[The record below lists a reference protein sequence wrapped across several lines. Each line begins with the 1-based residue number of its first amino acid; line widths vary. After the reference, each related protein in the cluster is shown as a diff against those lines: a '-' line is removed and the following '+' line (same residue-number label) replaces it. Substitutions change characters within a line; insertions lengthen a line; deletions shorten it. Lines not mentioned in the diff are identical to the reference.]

1 MKKFRKAG
9 AWLLTGAMLA
19 TTFAYAAPGTA
30 KAADPFT
37 GSLAKVDSVEVDG
50 NIATI
55 SFNDGA
61 VTGRITLLEDGIFRY
76 NVDPS
81 GEFGEYAKVRSGYP
95 ETGKIQA
102 QPDDS
107 ENYTKPDAQMEDA
120 GDAFTIKAKD
130 GSTVIEFDKDTAKMT
145 VRTGDKVVMEEAEA
159 LAIGSSSTVQTLVKH
174 DQNNNGLAEEF
185 FGGGTQNG
193 RFVHTGEVIN
203 IANESKW
210 VDGNVSS
217 PSPFYYTTNGYGVLR
232 NTWQNGSYDFGATDD
247 GIVTATHN
255 ESEYDAYIL
264 CLQAMTALR

>member
-9 AWLLTGAMLA
+9 AWLLTGAMLV
-19 TTFAYAAPGTA
+19 TTFAYASPGTA
-30 KAADPFT
+30 KAADPFV
-37 GSLAKVDSVEVDG
+37 GSLTTVDNVTVDG
-50 NIATI
+50 NVATVT
-55 SFNDGA
+55 FNGGA

-81 GEFGEYAKVRSGYP
+81 GEFSEYAKVRNGYP
-95 ETGKIQA
+95 DKGKIPA

-107 ENYTKPDAQMEDA
+107 DNYTKPDAEMADE
-120 GDAFTIKAKD
+120 GDTFTIKAKD

-145 VRTGDKVVMEEAEA
+145 VRTGNKVVMEEAAA
-159 LAIGSSSTVQTLVKH
+159 LNIGNSSTVQTLIKH
-174 DQNNNGLAEEF
+174 DQNNNGLSEEF

-210 VDGNVSS
+210 VDGMVSS

-232 NTWQNGSYDFGATDD
+232 NTWQDGSYDFGATD
-247 GIVTATHN
+247 GNVVTAMHK
-255 ESEYDAYIL
+255 ESEYDAYL
-264 CLQAMTALR
+264 CVCRN